1 MKTLYYGVFTFSLS
15 RAGYLRSMSESSR
28 RGPYAK
34 GVARREQILH
44 EALLA
49 YAESDSSGPS
59 LRSIAERVGLS
70 ERGLLHY
77 FASKDELYISILAE
91 RDASDVALLDFD
103 APVDEVALMRSES
116 SQTPGLVRLFLE
128 MAVAAPDSTN
138 AAHGFFTRRYA
149 RLRQDIARMFS
160 RTLKSLGTDNLQ
172 DSDAEFAAR
181 VLVAAS
187 DGLQLQW
194 LLDPSIDMKADLQ
207 RLARALEAT
216 PRGES

>member
-1 MKTLYYGVFTFSLS
+1 
-15 RAGYLRSMSESSR
+15 MSETAR

-77 FASKDELYISILAE
+77 FASKDELYVSILAE
-91 RDASDVALLDFD
+91 RDASDVEVLDLD
-103 APVDEVALMRSES
+103 APIDQLALMRSSS

-128 MAVAAPDSTN
+128 MAVAAPDRTN
-138 AAHGFFTRRYA
+138 AAHDFFTRRYA
-149 RLRQDIARMFS
+149 RLRQSVGRMFS
-160 RTLKSLGTDNLQ
+160 RTVAELGHDDVEES
-172 DSDAEFAAR
+172 DSEFAAR
-181 VLVAAS
+181 ILVAAS

-207 RLARALEAT
+207 RLVRALEAT
-216 PRGES
+216 PRVE